1 MNRLEIIHL
10 RLTDGRPEDLV
21 GGILQSATTLE
32 SHTDLLIYRRERITT
47 DLSIHLVHR
56 GPAEEL
62 PSPFGMRLAS
72 ALREH
77 GMVEHSVW
85 TESEE
90 GANRE

>member
-10 RLTDGRPEDLV
+10 RLTDGLPEDLV
-21 GGILQSATTLE
+21 RGILQSATTFGRRSE
-32 SHTDLLIYRRERITT
+32 LLIYRRERVAT

-85 TESEE
+85 TESKED
-90 GANRE
+90 ANRE